1 MVVVICLAALRVKQ
15 ISVEEQVIRT
25 EAHRDHKAMNRL
37 EAFISQLDGLVVFLA
52 AAYEEVFRTIQQHE
66 SAWFPESQN
75 PTLPDTFDSYRVTIS
90 KAAFLLGY
98 AYFETFL
105 ADLARD
111 IYQCRPALLPQDKQ
125 ITFSEVLGSDS
136 KSAIIRLMI
145 EKEVRAVFYGRIE
158 GVQTHYAER
167 FNVDWPDD
175 DIPGIVVASRMRNC
189 LMHNGCLVDER
200 LAEVCERQLGT
211 MIRLDPSEVHRFGI
225 RARSFARAIWQDV
238 NNIHLQEAG

>member
-1 MVVVICLAALRVKQ
+1 
-15 ISVEEQVIRT
+15 
-25 EAHRDHKAMNRL
+25 MNRL

-52 AAYEEVFRTIQQHE
+52 AGHEEVFRTIQQHE

-90 KAAFLLGY
+90 NAAFLLGY

-111 IYQCRPALLPQDKQ
+111 IYQHRPTLLPKEKQ
-125 ITFSEVLGSDS
+125 ITFKEVLGSDS
-136 KSAIIRLMI
+136 KPAIIRLMI
-145 EKEVRAVFYGRIE
+145 EKDIRSVFYGPIE
-158 GVQTHYAER
+158 GVQRHFAER
-167 FNVDWPDD
+167 FVVAWPDD
-175 DIPGIVVASRMRNC
+175 DIPEIVVASRTRNC

-200 LAEVCERQLGT
+200 LAEVCDRQLGST
-211 MIRLDPSEVHRFGI
+211 IRLDPSAVHGFGI

-238 NNIHLQEAG
+238 NNRHLREAG